1 MKKYIALFILIV
13 GLTACEKD
21 DFCTQNPVTPNLVLR
36 FYDMDNTNDLKNVER
51 LSIIAEGKTDSLF
64 TNRTTDS
71 IAIPLNS
78 LSQKTVYTLKMN
90 DVDGN
95 IANNQTATLTIE
107 YNPEED
113 FVSRSCG
120 FRIIYENVTL
130 SNTGWINSLST
141 TEVPLIDNQA
151 SAHVQVFH

>member
-1 MKKYIALFILIV
+1 MKKYIALFIIIAS
-13 GLTACEKD
+13 LTACEKD

-36 FYDMDNTNDLKNVER
+36 FYDKDNTNDLKNAER
-51 LSIIAEGKTDSLF
+51 LSVIAEGKTDSLF

-90 DVDGN
+90 NVDGN
-95 IANNQTATLTIE
+95 VANNQTATLTIE
-107 YNPEED
+107 YIPED
-113 FVSRSCG
+113 DYVSRSCG
-120 FRIIYENVTL
+120 FRVIFEDVNL
-130 SNTGWINSLST
+130 SHSGWISSLST
-141 TEVPLIDNQA
+141 NQIPLIDNQA